1 MQINIGQKIRELRL
15 RDNRTQAETAEAL
28 GVSPQAVSRWEMG
41 TTYPDLE
48 LLPAI
53 ANYFGTSI
61 DGLFGFRSERE
72 AKIAA
77 ILQEAGRNTDVD
89 SRLSL
94 LRAAVIE
101 FPGDERLLY
110 QLAAVL
116 SEAGWRNLHE
126 HIDYNEDGYLVHD
139 IERHRENHY
148 WNESVKLFERLLT
161 DVRDPE
167 ILHDSVYSLTLLYC
181 NLGEY
186 EKGLALAGRMPPL
199 RYCREL
205 MRSYA
210 TDGAEKHRCEGESLV
225 ELANEFAN
233 QTVYTLMSKRALFD
247 TDLPVRML
255 SGVIDLFDLL
265 FEDGNFGGYHAVVC
279 ELLMYLSEHQ
289 WRCGMHDEA
298 FASLDKA
305 ADHAGKFNALYD
317 AVQNEDEPTFTALL
331 LSSVPMRKERWVHG
345 KIAPDLADHWPVW
358 TAPDFDDVY
367 AEITAD
373 PRWDAWVKR
382 TESL

>member
-1 MQINIGQKIRELRL
+1 MQVNIGQKIRELRL

-53 ANYFGTSI
+53 ANYFGISI
-61 DGLFGFRSERE
+61 DSLFGFQSERE

-77 ILQEAGRNTDVD
+77 VLREANKNTDAD
-89 SRLSL
+89 SRISM

-110 QLAAVL
+110 HLAAAL
-116 SEAGWRNLHE
+116 SEAGWQHLHE
-126 HIDYNEDGYLVHD
+126 HIGYNEDGYLVHD
-139 IERHRENHY
+139 IGKHRENPY

-167 ILHDSVYSLTLLYC
+167 ILHDSVYNLTLLYC
-181 NLGEY
+181 NLGQY
-186 EKGLALAGRMPPL
+186 EKGLALAERMPPL
-199 RYCREL
+199 RYSREL
-205 MRSYA
+205 LRSYA
-210 TDGAEKHRCEGESLV
+210 VDGAEKHRYEGESLV

-233 QTVYTLMSKRALFD
+233 QTVYTLMSRRALFD

-255 SGVIDLFDLL
+255 SGVIALFELL
-265 FEDGNFGGYHAVVC
+265 FADGNMGGYHAVVC

-298 FASLDKA
+298 FVSLSKA
-305 ADHAGKFNALYD
+305 ADHAEKFNVLYD
-317 AVQNEDEPTFTALL
+317 AVQNEETPLFTTPL

-345 KIAPDLADHWPVW
+345 RIAPDLADHWPVW

-373 PRWDAWVKR
+373 PRWNQWVKR
-382 TESL
+382 TKSL

>member
-1 MQINIGQKIRELRL
+1 MQVQIGQKIRELRL

-53 ANYFGTSI
+53 AGYFGTSI
-61 DGLFGFRSERE
+61 DGLFGFQSDRE
-72 AKIAA
+72 TKIAA
-77 ILQEAGRNTDVD
+77 ILCEASKNTDAD
-89 SRLSL
+89 SRIAL
-94 LRAAVIE
+94 LRSAVIE

-110 QLAAVL
+110 QLAAAL

-126 HIDYNEDGYLVHD
+126 HIGCNEDGYLVHD
-139 IERHRENHY
+139 IERHLENHY
-148 WNESVKLFERLLT
+148 WSESVKLFERLLT

-167 ILHDSVYSLTLLYC
+167 ILHDAVYNLTLLYC
-181 NLGEY
+181 NLGQY
-186 EKGLALAGRMPPL
+186 EKGLALAERMPPL
-199 RYCREL
+199 RYSREL

-210 TDGAEKHRCEGESLV
+210 VDGAEKHRYEGESLA

-233 QTVYTLMSKRALFD
+233 QMVYTLMSRRSLSE

-255 SGVIDLFDLL
+255 SGTVGLLELL
-265 FEDGNFGGYHAVVC
+265 FEDGNLGGFHSVVC

-305 ADHAGKFNALYD
+305 AEHAEKFNALYD
-317 AVQNEDEPTFTALL
+317 RVQNEENPTYTAPLL
-331 LSSVPMRKERWVHG
+331 ASVPMRKERWVYG
-345 KIAPDLADHWPVW
+345 KIAPDLAEHWPVW
-358 TAPDFDDVY
+358 TVPDYGDVY

-373 PRWDAWVKR
+373 PRWEKWVER
-382 TESL
+382 TKKL

>member
-1 MQINIGQKIRELRL
+1 MQVNIGQKIRELRL

-61 DGLFGFRSERE
+61 DGLFGFQSERE

-77 ILQEAGRNTDVD
+77 IVREANGETDVD
-89 SRLSL
+89 KRLSM
-94 LRAAVIE
+94 LRGAILE
-101 FPGDERLLY
+101 FPGEEQIMY
-110 QLAAVL
+110 QLAAAL

-126 HIDYNEDGYLVHD
+126 HIGYNEDGYLVHD
-139 IERHRENHY
+139 VERHQENHY
-148 WNESVKLFERLLT
+148 WNESVKLFET
-161 DVRDPE
+161 VIADAKDAE
-167 ILHDSVYSLTLLYC
+167 ILHDSIYNLTLLYC
-181 NLGEY
+181 NLGQY
-186 EKGLALAGRMPPL
+186 EKGLALAERMPPL
-199 RYCREL
+199 RYSREL

-210 TDGAEKHRCEGESLV
+210 VDGADKHRYEGESLV

-255 SGVIDLFDLL
+255 SGVIALFELL
-265 FEDGNFGGYHAVVC
+265 FEDGNLGGYHSVICDLA
-279 ELLMYLSEHQ
+279 MYLSEHQ

-305 ADHAGKFNALYD
+305 FDHAKKFNALYD
-317 AVQNEDEPTFTALL
+317 AVQNEDNPTYTTPL
-331 LSSVPMRKERWVHG
+331 LSSVPMQKNRWVYG
-345 KIAPDLADHWPVW
+345 KIAPDLAEHWPIW
-358 TAPDFDDVY
+358 TAPDYDDVY

-373 PRWDAWVKR
+373 PRWDAWVER
-382 TESL
+382 TKSL

>member
-1 MQINIGQKIRELRL
+1 MQVNIGQKIRELRL
-15 RDNRTQAETAEAL
+15 RDNRTQAETADAL

-72 AKIAA
+72 SKIAA
-77 ILQEAGRNTDVD
+77 VVREANSETNVD
-89 SRLSL
+89 KRLSM
-94 LRAAVIE
+94 LRAAILD
-101 FPGDERLLY
+101 FPGDERIQY
-110 QLAAVL
+110 QLAAAL

-126 HIDYNEDGYLVHD
+126 HISYNEDGYLIHD
-139 IERHRENHY
+139 IERHRENPY
-148 WNESVKLFERLLT
+148 WRESVKLFET
-161 DVRDPE
+161 VIAGAKDPK
-167 ILHDSVYSLTLLYC
+167 ILHDSVFSLTLLYC

-186 EKGLALAGRMPPL
+186 EKGLALAERMPPL
-199 RYCREL
+199 RYSREL

-210 TDGAEKHRCEGESLV
+210 VDGAEKHRYEGESLV

-233 QTVYTLMSKRALFD
+233 QTVYTLMSRRALFD
-247 TDLPVRML
+247 GDLPVRML
-255 SGVIDLFDLL
+255 SGVIGMFDLL
-265 FEDGNFGGYHAVVC
+265 FEDGNMGGYHAVVC

-289 WRCGMHDEA
+289 WRCGMRDEA

-305 ADHAGKFNALYD
+305 AEHAETFNALYD
-317 AVQNEDEPTFTALL
+317 RVTGEDDPTYTAPL
-331 LSSVPMRKERWVHG
+331 LSSVPMRKERWVYG

-358 TAPDFDDVY
+358 TVPDYDDVY

-373 PRWDAWVKR
+373 PRWDAWVQR
-382 TESL
+382 TKML